1 MGKSVIIMCG
11 MSLNGLNEGRNEEL
25 MSTHNIYF
33 REELLFEKKKKKKK
47 KLPYLELKF
56 FLAYHHG
63 MFLLVKAWHSG

>member
-1 MGKSVIIMCG
+1 MCG

-47 KLPYLELKF
+47 IALSGAKVLPSLSSWYVF
-56 FLAYHHG
+56 TC
-63 MFLLVKAWHSG
+63 